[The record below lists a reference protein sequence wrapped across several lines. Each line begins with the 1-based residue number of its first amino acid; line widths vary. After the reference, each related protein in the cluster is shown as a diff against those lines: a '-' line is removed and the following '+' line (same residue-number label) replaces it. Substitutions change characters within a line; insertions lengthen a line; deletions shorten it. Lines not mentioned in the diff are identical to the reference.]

1 MSNLQIEDIQAL
13 FSFQTKKNSSN
24 LLEGSFRSIYRG
36 KSMDFDELK
45 EYQYGDDISSIDWK
59 ATARLGTPLIRHNK
73 AERRHTLLFL
83 SDAGIQY
90 RAVTPH
96 YESKKEI
103 LTGALW
109 TLSSLAKNE
118 NLDYGLCMPSGNQHL
133 ITSFLSSEAH
143 TEQLLDIY
151 QTQLDSSSSLSLN
164 DLLRISLENI
174 SKRLLIF
181 LLTDLEGASSLEKR
195 LLEEAEEKNDL
206 YLLLVLDAP
215 LSSTQSY
222 DIEKNEYLRSDY
234 LFTNHL
240 KEVEEKAREERM
252 TNLKS
257 FYHSLGIPF
266 STISSKDELVESLL
280 ALMEEE

>member
-109 TLSSLAKNE
+109 ALSGLAKNE
-118 NLDYGLCMPSGNQHL
+118 NLDYGLCMPSGDQHL

-151 QTQLDSSSSLSLN
+151 QTQLESSSTLSLN

-206 YLLLVLDAP
+206 YLLVVLDAP

>member
-280 ALMEEE
+280 VLMEEE

>member
-109 TLSSLAKNE
+109 ALSGLAKNE
-118 NLDYGLCMPSGNQHL
+118 NLDYGLCMPSGDQHL

-151 QTQLDSSSSLSLN
+151 QTQLESTSSLSLN
-164 DLLRISLENI
+164 DLLKISLENI

-206 YLLLVLDAP
+206 YLLVVLDAP